1 MVGVRGGLK
10 PDRHDDPC
18 LADGGHVRVGLED
31 NLYLEK
37 GLLAKSSGEQ
47 VGKLRGI
54 ATALRIETAT
64 STEARKI
71 LGLKEKDW
79 RMLGID
85 SA

>member
-1 MVGVRGGLK
+1 VI
-10 PDRHDDPC
+10 RHDDLC
-18 LADGGHVRVGLED
+18 LADGGHLRVGLED
-31 NLYLEK
+31 NLYLDLEK
-37 GLLAKSSGEQ
+37 GLLAKSSGGQ

-54 ATALRIETAT
+54 ATALGIETAT
-64 STEARKI
+64 PTEARKI